1 MQRLWQK
8 LKDWVFRKNNKIQKA
23 MTSRRTTSAA
33 SKSGKNDELS
43 ALDKLRNE
51 NIQRNNDFLR
61 SIGLDSTIKDIKERA
76 SKQCGKGNNRSDDAS
91 DEDCE
96 DDVDSEVDESCDVQE
111 EDFVDMRSAVK
122 KHSAAVIDLS
132 ADKNNDEEEEDLK
145 LFLYLKARCTMIQMS
160 LMVLIKVYLGVNI

>member
-1 MQRLWQK
+1 M
-8 LKDWVFRKNNKIQKA
+8 
-23 MTSRRTTSAA
+23 
-33 SKSGKNDELS
+33 
-43 ALDKLRNE
+43 
-51 NIQRNNDFLR
+51 R

-145 LFLYLKARCTMIQMS
+145 PFLYLKGTMHYDSDEPDGTDQGVFMCELVTVEDFKDDAEVVVRRCPCVIGFS
-160 LMVLIKVYLGVNI
+160 S